1 MALESWAQVPYCF
14 FIPSSEINRNWSL
27 AKGRGMPARAAVSLA
42 KGLSQKKS
50 PDCDLHS
57 PTGDVGR
64 GSETFPYPAS
74 ACSRSVLRAMGRED

>member
-1 MALESWAQVPYCF
+1 M
-14 FIPSSEINRNWSL
+14 
-27 AKGRGMPARAAVSLA
+27 AKGRGMLARAAGSLA
-42 KGLSQKKS
+42 KRLTQEKS

-74 ACSRSVLRAMGRED
+74 ACPRSVLRAMGRED